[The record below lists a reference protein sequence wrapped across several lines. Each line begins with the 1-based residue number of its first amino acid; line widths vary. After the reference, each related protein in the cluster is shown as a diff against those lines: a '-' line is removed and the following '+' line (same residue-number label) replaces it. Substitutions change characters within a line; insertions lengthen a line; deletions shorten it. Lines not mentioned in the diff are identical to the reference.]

1 MEAIT
6 MTSLNVSLPEPMKA
20 FIEEEVKRG
29 GYSTP
34 SEFVRELV
42 REAQKRRARDE
53 TRVLEALLSD
63 QALTDATDL
72 ERARQTLRKGINA
85 KLLEALRGEEATPM
99 TASDWADIRARVLGR
114 KASRAGERNGKRAR
128 PKARGSRR

>member
-1 MEAIT
+1 

-53 TRVLEALLSD
+53 ARVFEALLSD
-63 QALTDATDL
+63 QALDTPDL

-99 TASDWADIRARVLGR
+99 TATDWDDIRAKVLGR
-114 KASRAGERNGKRAR
+114 TASREGEGNGKRAR
-128 PKARGSRR
+128 PKARGGRR